1 MKKTLLLAAALA
13 CSGVAQAEIYLCIP
27 SHYGSVSSGSA
38 SAKEYD
44 KYDDPDRYAILV
56 DTEKGTKDP
65 EDLAAEFK
73 GGCETVSFKGRSI
86 LTCERSIDRFTSS
99 LLTINLDDY
108 KFMYTA
114 RLLEYISSSAGTC
127 TKT

>member
-1 MKKTLLLAAALA
+1 MKKILLLAAALA

-27 SHYGSVSSGSA
+27 SYYGSVCTLSA

-44 KYDDPDRYAILV
+44 KYDEPDRFAVLV
-56 DTEKGTKDP
+56 DTEKGIKDP

-114 RLLEYISSSAGTC
+114 RLLEFITSSAGTC

>member
-86 LTCERSIDRFTSS
+86 LTCDRSIVRFTSS